1 MNIPQENR
9 INGHKNITILEKTK
23 IMSLNNN
30 APPFLW
36 TKVINIGYVQLKCPT
51 KEFLKTLPI
60 VHNRIILLGQG

>member
-1 MNIPQENR
+1 MNTPQENR

-36 TKVINIGYVQLKCPT
+36 TKAINIGYVQVK
-51 KEFLKTLPI
+51 
-60 VHNRIILLGQG
+60 VAHQGVFENITNSPQ

>member
-36 TKVINIGYVQLKCPT
+36 TKVINVGYVQVK
-51 KEFLKTLPI
+51 
-60 VHNRIILLGQG
+60 VSHQGVFENITNSPQ